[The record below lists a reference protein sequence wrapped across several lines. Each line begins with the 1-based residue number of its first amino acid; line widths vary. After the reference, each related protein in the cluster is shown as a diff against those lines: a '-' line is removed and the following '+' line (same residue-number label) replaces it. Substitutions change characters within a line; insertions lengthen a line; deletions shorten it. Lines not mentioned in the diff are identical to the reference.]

1 MACKLAWAALASS
14 RALMPAL
21 SRTRSAHQFGI
32 RPISCRRCARLLWAP
47 PLPPAFLFSCLS
59 FLAAPIAG
67 GCRPRPPARR
77 PRHRPLCPLFVR
89 LSVRPSVC
97 LSVCLYT
104 CSPLSGQVEN
114 KQPSNLYL
122 PGDASIGSGDGTECE
137 DDDNRGRRQQKK
149 RGIFPKAATNI
160 MRAWLFQHLNHP
172 YPSEDQKK
180 QLAEET
186 GLTILQVNNW

>member
-1 MACKLAWAALASS
+1 
-14 RALMPAL
+14 MP
-21 SRTRSAHQFGI
+21 TDQK
-32 RPISCRRCARLLWAP
+32 PIDHRQLRHLNLDQLRQG
-47 PLPPAFLFSCLS
+47 S
-59 FLAAPIAG
+59 FL
-67 GCRPRPPARR
+67 
-77 PRHRPLCPLFVR
+77 
-89 LSVRPSVC
+89 
-97 LSVCLYT
+97 
-104 CSPLSGQVEN
+104 
-114 KQPSNLYL
+114 
-122 PGDASIGSGDGTECE
+122 GDASLGSGDGTECE

>member
-1 MACKLAWAALASS
+1 MCYTNL
-14 RALMPAL
+14 
-21 SRTRSAHQFGI
+21 G
-32 RPISCRRCARLLWAP
+32 
-47 PLPPAFLFSCLS
+47 S
-59 FLAAPIAG
+59 FL
-67 GCRPRPPARR
+67 
-77 PRHRPLCPLFVR
+77 
-89 LSVRPSVC
+89 
-97 LSVCLYT
+97 
-104 CSPLSGQVEN
+104 
-114 KQPSNLYL
+114 
-122 PGDASIGSGDGTECE
+122 GDASLGSGDGTECE

>member
-1 MACKLAWAALASS
+1 MPRKFNSEKNWISFPHKLILSTNSISLRLKAELETAQLEWSFSQLLQISSLCVCVCYKERNNGVDCLNKIDLARKNLTNFPTNHATNSN
-14 RALMPAL
+14 
-21 SRTRSAHQFGI
+21 
-32 RPISCRRCARLLWAP
+32 LLKG
-47 PLPPAFLFSCLS
+47 S
-59 FLAAPIAG
+59 FL
-67 GCRPRPPARR
+67 
-77 PRHRPLCPLFVR
+77 
-89 LSVRPSVC
+89 
-97 LSVCLYT
+97 
-104 CSPLSGQVEN
+104 
-114 KQPSNLYL
+114 
-122 PGDASIGSGDGTECE
+122 GDASLGSGDGTECE

>member
-1 MACKLAWAALASS
+1 MYFPEENLFNSIYLIPIELLA
-14 RALMPAL
+14 PFYNL
-21 SRTRSAHQFGI
+21 SLIFLHH
-32 RPISCRRCARLLWAP
+32 
-47 PLPPAFLFSCLS
+47 LPFLFPSLSPNHQHWPSLFRCWPNFPICLLKNSTSKLLLLSSGVICYTNLGS
-59 FLAAPIAG
+59 FL
-67 GCRPRPPARR
+67 
-77 PRHRPLCPLFVR
+77 
-89 LSVRPSVC
+89 
-97 LSVCLYT
+97 
-104 CSPLSGQVEN
+104 
-114 KQPSNLYL
+114 
-122 PGDASIGSGDGTECE
+122 GDASLGSGDGTECE

>member
-1 MACKLAWAALASS
+1 MTNIFYNKPTCSS
-14 RALMPAL
+14 PELQL
-21 SRTRSAHQFGI
+21 G
-32 RPISCRRCARLLWAP
+32 
-47 PLPPAFLFSCLS
+47 S
-59 FLAAPIAG
+59 FL
-67 GCRPRPPARR
+67 
-77 PRHRPLCPLFVR
+77 
-89 LSVRPSVC
+89 
-97 LSVCLYT
+97 
-104 CSPLSGQVEN
+104 
-114 KQPSNLYL
+114 
-122 PGDASIGSGDGTECE
+122 GDASLGSGDGTEE

>member
-1 MACKLAWAALASS
+1 MASSCVLVLVSRWPLASLNS
-14 RALMPAL
+14 LCQLKTPSSIDYTNTNINYLHSHCIMVPL
-21 SRTRSAHQFGI
+21 VWLHYKHPFG
-32 RPISCRRCARLLWAP
+32 LG
-47 PLPPAFLFSCLS
+47 S
-59 FLAAPIAG
+59 FL
-67 GCRPRPPARR
+67 
-77 PRHRPLCPLFVR
+77 
-89 LSVRPSVC
+89 
-97 LSVCLYT
+97 
-104 CSPLSGQVEN
+104 
-114 KQPSNLYL
+114 
-122 PGDASIGSGDGTECE
+122 GDASLGSGDGTEE